1 VETSGLVYFQSTST
15 LAAHINI
22 NNNSGTVT
30 LTNAHN
36 YILYQLQQYQ
46 AVTQPMLY
54 VNQPTTITA
63 PFK

>member
-1 VETSGLVYFQSTST
+1 MSTSDLVHFQSTST

-22 NNNSGTVT
+22 NTNTGTVT
-30 LTNAHN
+30 LTNSHN

-54 VNQPTTITA
+54 VNQPMTITA
-63 PFK
+63 PLK